1 MREDVWTEDGISL
14 LRKMWAE
21 GATAA
26 TIGARLGGFSRSAV
40 LGKVFR
46 LRLNGEGD
54 TADRIERA
62 ASEPDSP
69 RRRRGPQPRKTTAA
83 PPAKDPGRFTLFD
96 LNNESCRSA
105 NCAAGPMRTETLGT
119 AGTRRTVPPS
129 LR

>member
-1 MREDVWTEDGISL
+1 MREGVWTEDGISL

-62 ASEPDSP
+62 ARQPPQAARAAAAQNHGCASGK
-69 RRRRGPQPRKTTAA
+69 GPGAVHIIRP
-83 PPAKDPGRFTLFD
+83 
-96 LNNESCRSA
+96 E
-105 NCAAGPMRTETLGT
+105 
-119 AGTRRTVPPS
+119 
-129 LR
+129 